1 MWRAFFLA
9 IGISVFLLGAECL
22 VVEQA
27 VLHPSRQSKAA
38 TADGSSILAP
48 PAAPQ
53 TVIRPPEW
61 VPWTFMSAGAVV
73 ILYSFTIPRRAAG

>member
-9 IGISVFLLGAECL
+9 MGISLFLVGAECL

-27 VLHPSRQSKAA
+27 TLVKKVQAA
-38 TADGSSILAP
+38 DPGGILAQASP
-48 PAAPQ
+48 TP
-53 TVIRPPEW
+53 VVVRPPEW

-73 ILYSFTIPRRAAG
+73 VLYSFTIPRRVAA

>member
-9 IGISVFLLGAECL
+9 LGISMTILGAECL

-27 VLHPSRQSKAA
+27 ELTRKAEA
-38 TADGSSILAP
+38 ASASGFYMPPVSSGGR
-48 PAAPQ
+48 
-53 TVIRPPEW
+53 VIRPPEW

-73 ILYSFTIPRRAAG
+73 IIYSFTIPKRVSG